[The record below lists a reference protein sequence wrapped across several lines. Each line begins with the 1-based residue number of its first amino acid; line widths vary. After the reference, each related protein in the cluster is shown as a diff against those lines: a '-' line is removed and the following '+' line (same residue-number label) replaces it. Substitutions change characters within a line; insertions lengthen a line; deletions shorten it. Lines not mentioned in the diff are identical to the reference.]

1 MKQIIVPGEVLSQSQ
16 VRMDNAYT
24 EGGKTYAKVM
34 GLYDDERKGIIPLE
48 GPWKPRVD
56 DMIVGIVSEE
66 KNKVYE
72 VDIGFFGRT
81 LLIIGKFDR
90 ESYKVGDVIEASIKD
105 IEDRKTII
113 LTRARPLEGGTVMM
127 VKPAK
132 VPRVIG
138 KANTMVKQISE
149 AAKTY
154 IIVGMNG
161 MVWMKG
167 GNMALAAEAIRK
179 IEAEAH
185 ISGLTERIKLML
197 EQNKQGN

>member
-1 MKQIIVPGEVLSQSQ
+1 MKQIIVPGEVVSQSQ
-16 VRMDNAYT
+16 ARMDNAYV
-24 EGGKTYAKVM
+24 ENGKTYSKVM
-34 GLYDDERKGIIPLE
+34 GLYDEEHKSVIPLE
-48 GPWKPRVD
+48 GPWKPRID
-56 DMIVGIVSEE
+56 DAVIGIVSEE

-72 VDIGFFGRT
+72 VDLGFFGRT
-81 LLIIGKFDR
+81 LLIVGKFDR
-90 ESYKVGDVIEASIKD
+90 ESYKVGDIIEATIKD

-113 LTRARPLEGGTVMM
+113 LTRARPLEGGTVLA

-161 MVWMKG
+161 MIWMRG
-167 GNMALAAEAIRK
+167 GNIALATEAIRK

-185 ISGLTERIKLML
+185 VSGLTERIRLML
-197 EQNKQGN
+197 EQNKGN

>member
-1 MKQIIVPGEVLSQSQ
+1 MKQIIVPGEIVSQSQ
-16 VRMDNAYT
+16 ARMDNAYV
-24 EGGKTYAKVM
+24 ENGKTYSKVM
-34 GLYDDERKGIIPLE
+34 GLYDEEHKSVIPLE
-48 GPWKPRVD
+48 GPWKPRID
-56 DMIVGIVSEE
+56 DAVIGIVSEE

-72 VDIGFFGRT
+72 VDLGFFGRT
-81 LLIIGKFDR
+81 LLIVGKFDR
-90 ESYKVGDVIEASIKD
+90 ESYKVGDIIEATIKD

-113 LTRARPLEGGTVMM
+113 LTRARPLEGGTVLAI
-127 VKPAK
+127 KPSK

-161 MVWMKG
+161 MIWMRG
-167 GNMALAAEAIRK
+167 GNIALATEAIRK

-185 ISGLTERIKLML
+185 MSGLTERIRLML
-197 EQNKQGN
+197 EQNKGN

>member
-1 MKQIIVPGEVLSQSQ
+1 MKQIIVPGEVVSQSQ
-16 VRMDNAYT
+16 ARMDNAYV
-24 EGGKTYAKVM
+24 ENGKTYSKVM
-34 GLYDDERKGIIPLE
+34 GLYDEEHKSVIPLE
-48 GPWKPRVD
+48 GPWKPRID
-56 DMIVGIVSEE
+56 DAVIGIVSEE

-72 VDIGFFGRT
+72 VDLGFFGRT
-81 LLIIGKFDR
+81 LLIVGKFDR
-90 ESYKVGDVIEASIKD
+90 ESYKVGDIIEATIKD

-113 LTRARPLEGGTVMM
+113 LTRARPLEGGTVLA

-132 VPRVIG
+132 VARVIG

-161 MVWMKG
+161 MIWMRG
-167 GNMALAAEAIRK
+167 GNIALATEAIRK

-185 ISGLTERIKLML
+185 ISGLTERIRLML
-197 EQNKQGN
+197 EQNKGS

>member
-1 MKQIIVPGEVLSQSQ
+1 MKQIIVPGEMVSQSQ
-16 VRMDNAYT
+16 ARMDNTYV
-24 EGGKTYAKVM
+24 EGGKTYSKVM
-34 GLYDDERKGIIPLE
+34 GLYDEEHKGIIPLE
-48 GPWKPRVD
+48 GPWKPRID
-56 DMIVGIVSEE
+56 DAVIGIIAEE

-81 LLIIGKFDR
+81 LLIVGKFDR
-90 ESYKVGDVIEASIKD
+90 ESYKVGDVIEATIKD
-105 IEDRKTII
+105 VEDRKTII
-113 LTRARPLEGGTVMM
+113 LTMARPLEGGTVLM

-138 KANTMVKQISE
+138 KANTMVRQISE
-149 AAKTY
+149 AAKTM

-161 MVWMKG
+161 MIWMRG
-167 GNMALAAEAIRK
+167 GNVALATAAIKK

-197 EQNKQGN
+197 EQNNKGN